1 MRPTTKTPQA
11 NWSPTVES
19 EALSLTLSRWIAITL
34 LALAALVAMTCGSG
48 LAAQY
53 GNPQFL
59 IDTDWLSEHLSD
71 RNLRIID
78 MRNNP
83 EEYTYGH
90 IPGAVYLAINRTRM
104 ALKEPGFSLPPDYEI
119 EETLGQLGITL
130 ETMVVAYDDLGGLN
144 ASRLFYTL
152 DYIGHEKMALL
163 NGGLTEW
170 VAEGRGLSKEVS
182 RVGKTAYRARTKTQ
196 RVASARW
203 IVANLGKT
211 SVGLVDARSP
221 KEFRGEDVRA
231 KRGGHIPGAV
241 NIEWTQ
247 HLTDEKTFKPADELL
262 ALYEKVGVTKDKT
275 VVAYCQTMHRG
286 ALSYFTL
293 RLLGYPNVR
302 GYDRSWSE
310 WGNDARLPIER

>member
-1 MRPTTKTPQA
+1 MG
-11 NWSPTVES
+11 
-19 EALSLTLSRWIAITL
+19 ALI
-34 LALAALVAMTCGSG
+34 AMTCGAG

-59 IDTDWLSEHLSD
+59 VETDWLARHLTD
-71 RNLRIID
+71 RNLRIVD

-83 EEYTYGH
+83 EEYSSGH
-90 IPGAVYLAINRTRM
+90 IPGAVYLAISQTRL
-104 ALKEPGFSLPPDYEI
+104 ALKEPGFILPPDYEI
-119 EETLGQLGITL
+119 EEILGHLGITA
-130 ETMVVAYDDLGGLN
+130 ETLVVAYDDLGGLN
-144 ASRLFYTL
+144 ASRLFFTL
-152 DYIGHEKMALL
+152 DYIGHEKLALL

-170 VAEGRGLSKEVS
+170 IAEGHTLSKEIP
-182 RVGKTAYRARTKTQ
+182 RVAKTAYVARTQTR

-203 IVANLGKT
+203 IVANLGKPN
-211 SVGLVDARSP
+211 VRLVDARSP

-241 NIEWTQ
+241 NIEWTEN
-247 HLTDEKTFKPADELL
+247 LTDEKTFKPADQL
-262 ALYEKVGVTKDKT
+262 ATLYERAGVTKDKT

-310 WGNDARLPIER
+310 WGNDARLPIEQ